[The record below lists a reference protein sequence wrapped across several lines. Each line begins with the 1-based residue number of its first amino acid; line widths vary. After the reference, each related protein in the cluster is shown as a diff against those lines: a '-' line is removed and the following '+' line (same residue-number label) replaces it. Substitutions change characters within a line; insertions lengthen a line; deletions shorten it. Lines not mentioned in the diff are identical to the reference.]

1 MRNSVKVFA
10 SSAIF
15 ASLAFGSALATPEN
29 GEYYTGASR
38 GPISEGTRS
47 SAAGG
52 TVPVI
57 IPGGES
63 AYYEGLSRQPL
74 DRITT
79 GSISPHGASPVI
91 QRDNGDYYQGL

>member
-1 MRNSVKVFA
+1 MRTAVKVLVG
-10 SSAIF
+10 SAF
-15 ASLAFGSALATPEN
+15 FSHLAFGVALATPEN
-29 GEYYTGASR
+29 GEYYAGASR
-38 GPISEGTRS
+38 APISEGIRS
-47 SAAGG
+47 STAGG

-79 GSISPHGASPVI
+79 GSISPHGASPII